1 MLSRDKA
8 QCGNASVNA
17 RVAFSLQWYTQRSRS
32 DNAVQRGSAVL
43 NALVPRL
50 QNARRYRLDKAVQCA
65 SASLNARAPSTQI
78 EFPVLTSES
87 APPRCRSRDDKAVQR
102 GSAPLNAR
110 APAAPDFH
118 M

>member
-78 EFPVLTSES
+78 EFP
-87 APPRCRSRDDKAVQR
+87 PRCRFRDDKAVQR